1 MHLTQEPGDA
11 IMLLGAGDIIG
22 LVPQIL
28 KDVSSQSNDS
38 ASKGNPIELS
48 KFSAFR
54 TGSVTYGQICNSM
67 SVSSNKS
74 IMIGAGTNTWLSDCA
89 TDEDIVKAPPES
101 NASKPGSSLIAEH
114 PELAFMAGIP
124 GTIGG
129 WTKMN
134 AGAFDDS
141 FGNHIKHVVADG
153 KEIPAAECGFGYR
166 TSSIPGLITHVELKS
181 EAPAQEVKP
190 VEHYLALRKKFPA
203 RTCGSAFKN
212 PSPDTPAGKLL
223 EEAGAKSLKV
233 GGAGVWSEHANVIVA
248 EEGCT
253 SSDILA
259 LARLMAARVR
269 ERFGVSL
276 EPEIRGLEV

>member
-1 MHLTQEPGDA
+1 
-11 IMLLGAGDIIG
+11 MLLGAGDIIG

-48 KFSAFR
+48 RFSAFR
-54 TGSVTYGQICNSM
+54 TGGVSYGRLGD
-67 SVSSNKS
+67 S
-74 IMIGAGTNTWLSDCA
+74 IPDPLRESIIIGAGTNTWLSDCA
-89 TDEDIVKAPPES
+89 TNADIIKAPPES
-101 NASKPGSSLIAEH
+101 NASKPGASLLAEH

-124 GTIGG
+124 GTVGG
-129 WTKMN
+129 WAKMN
-134 AGAFDDS
+134 AGAFGDS
-141 FGNHIKHVVADG
+141 FGNYIDHVIADG
-153 KEIPAAECGFGYR
+153 RKIPASECGFGYR

-181 EAPAQEVKP
+181 EVSTQEMKSA
-190 VEHYLALRKKFPA
+190 EDYLSRRKKFPP
-203 RTCGSAFKN
+203 RTCGSVFKN
-212 PSPDTPAGKLL
+212 PSPDNPAGKLL

-233 GGAGVWSEHANVIVA
+233 GGASVWSEHANVIVA

-259 LARLMAARVR
+259 LARLMAACVR